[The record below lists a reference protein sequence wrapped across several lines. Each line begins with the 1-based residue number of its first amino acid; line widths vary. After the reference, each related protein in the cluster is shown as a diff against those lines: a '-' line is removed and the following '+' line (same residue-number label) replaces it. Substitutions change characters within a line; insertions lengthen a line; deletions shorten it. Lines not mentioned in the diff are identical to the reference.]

1 MITVLFSSA
10 GRRTELLNCFR
21 QDALLLGES
30 LRVLAVD
37 AQPEFSS
44 ACYSVDVCFTAPHCL
59 EEGFVPRLLEICQHE
74 KVDLLVPTNRHRT

>member
-21 QDALLLGES
+21 HDALLLGES

-37 AQPEFSS
+37 VQLSLSREMGERVRSPWVVVATGQRGDGADAAWRSDR
-44 ACYSVDVCFTAPHCL
+44 AA
-59 EEGFVPRLLEICQHE
+59 
-74 KVDLLVPTNRHRT
+74 